1 MGECEIEVRDQ
12 RWLVITENWM
22 NLFLTYSQLFAI
34 IDYIRLLA
42 ISTVPHDEGGMCK
55 GAEYEV

>member
-1 MGECEIEVRDQ
+1 MIE
-12 RWLVITENWM
+12 ENGM
-22 NLFLTYSQLFAI
+22 NLFLTYGQLFAM

>member
-1 MGECEIEVRDQ
+1 MAGDY
-12 RWLVITENWM
+12 ENGM
-22 NLFLTYSQLFAI
+22 NLFLTYSQLFAM